1 MNIFDVPLLLHKGS
15 KTRNWITS
23 QRLNQLT
30 CCNFS
35 LKGIIYS
42 FQMNPRMLR
51 LTQNIQKYEV
61 TCSTPPP
68 APDQKPQS
76 TSSPVPNATTM
87 IHIMLKYIYRHFGNR
102 CLSKIFE
109 SYLEIPRKIYIFER
123 SFKDLSKTSKDT
135 QENIHLWKTSR
146 DTQSLLRIFGNIVIT

>member
-1 MNIFDVPLLLHKGS
+1 
-15 KTRNWITS
+15 
-23 QRLNQLT
+23 
-30 CCNFS
+30 
-35 LKGIIYS
+35 
-42 FQMNPRMLR
+42 MNPRMLR

-87 IHIMLKYIYRHFGNR
+87 MHIMLKYFYRHFGNR

-109 SYLEIPRKIYIFER
+109 SYLEIPREIYIFQR
-123 SFKDLSKTSKDT
+123 SFKDIQRHPGKSPSLKDI
-135 QENIHLWKTSR
+135 QRYPKPPEDLWKYCNYLKCFR
-146 DTQSLLRIFGNIVIT
+146 AKGLFLMEKIVGTIEQDP

>member
-1 MNIFDVPLLLHKGS
+1 
-15 KTRNWITS
+15 
-23 QRLNQLT
+23 
-30 CCNFS
+30 
-35 LKGIIYS
+35 
-42 FQMNPRMLR
+42 MNPRMLR
-51 LTQNIQKYEV
+51 LTQIIQKYEV

-87 IHIMLKYIYRHFGNR
+87 MHIMLKYIYRYFGNR
-102 CLSKIFE
+102 CLSNIFE

-123 SFKDLSKTSKDT
+123 SLKDLSKTSKDT
-135 QENIHLWKTSR
+135 HRNMHLWKIFESYFKDIQRHPGKYPSLKDIQRYPKPLR